1 MAPDHHIIEQRVA
14 TLEGAVSK
22 IERAVSSIAESMQAL
37 VRLEERHTQTQA
49 GLGRC
54 FKEVEDHENRLREL
68 EKSEPLQRLTTKWVI
83 GGVVTIITLIIT
95 ALVGLVTVGLP
106 GVTT

>member
-37 VRLEERHTQTQA
+37 VRLEERHAQTQA
-49 GLGRC
+49 SVERC
-54 FKEVEDHENRLREL
+54 FAVTGDHEVRIREL
-68 EKSEPLQRLTTKWVI
+68 EKSEPLQRLVSKWVI
-83 GGVVTIITLIIT
+83 GGVVTILTLILT
-95 ALVGLVTVGLP
+95 ALVGLVVVGVP